1 MSRFVL
7 LCVTMLVFAACG
19 GGAAT
24 SNDRAATIPS
34 PTATAQSVATADSTA
49 VPSTTEVAMTP
60 QSTATVL
67 PTKVAT
73 PTPQPS
79 KGLPTSDQ
87 LKTAL
92 LTLSDMPTGWT
103 TSDQTGSDSSS
114 SSMCG
119 ATPTPTSSDE
129 TTVSVDFQK
138 SQLGPFLT
146 EQIVVVL
153 SGQMKTAFDQ
163 IKNSLSCMS
172 WTEPD
177 SEGTPTTYQLSPLS
191 FPKMGDD
198 TFAFRMSGGSGMF
211 TFEADA
217 VYIRVGDS
225 AITIANVA
233 VGSVDSDLTASI
245 AEKAVDKLRAFNG

>member
-1 MSRFVL
+1 MSRIVL
-7 LCVTMLVFAACG
+7 LCVAILVLAACG

-24 SNDRAATIPS
+24 SNDRAATIPT
-34 PTATAQSVATADSTA
+34 PTATAQSVADAHSTA
-49 VPSTTEVAMTP
+49 VPSATEVAMTP
-60 QSTATVL
+60 KSTATVL
-67 PTKVAT
+67 TTKVAT
-73 PTPQPS
+73 PTPKPS
-79 KGLPTSDQ
+79 KGLPTTDQ

-103 TSDQTGSDSSS
+103 TSDQTGSDNSS

-129 TTVSVDFQK
+129 TTVSVDFQR

-146 EQIVVVL
+146 EQINAVP
-153 SGQMKTAFDQ
+153 SGQMKKVFDK
-163 IKNSLSCMS
+163 IKNSLSCTS

-198 TFAFRMSGGSGMF
+198 TFAFRMSGGSGIF

-225 AITIANVA
+225 IITIANVA
-233 VGSVDSDLTASI
+233 VGSVNSDLTESI
-245 AEKAVDKLRAFNG
+245 AQKAVDKLQAFNG